1 MEKSNL
7 RTLDPDW
14 PWPKRKTKL
23 INPRGS
29 CKINVSSSWYI
40 GCLGEKIPLGLL
52 TKKTTKMFFFR
63 RMSKKKPTSRPYFI
77 KVRVGLVSWWSA
89 NYDLKLVQSSLF
101 I

>member
-1 MEKSNL
+1 METSNL

-14 PWPKRKTKL
+14 LKLRKTKL

-52 TKKTTKMFFFR
+52 TKTTTEMFRLWRKSKM
-63 RMSKKKPTSRPYFI
+63 KPTSRPYFI
-77 KVRVGLVSWWSA
+77 KVRVGLV
-89 NYDLKLVQSSLF
+89 N
-101 I
+101 